1 MKSKTSNYEGSGIYC
16 FFPFDKLEPDNKG
29 VFKIG
34 NTTQTFQQRL
44 QQYHTYFV
52 NGVYVLFFI
61 TISPKNDI
69 YYPENYKHLLN
80 VIEDHVI
87 KLVKSKG
94 GVIIVDKR
102 RTWKQGQSEWVYSDL
117 ETIQKCF
124 KETVEEFKK
133 KLPQLDFIFD
143 SVDLKKTIPV
153 MKRNFTN
160 RNKLPDAIHAD
171 YIFNVNKDDNF
182 VEEKKKASISFY

>member
-1 MKSKTSNYEGSGIYC
+1 MYMKTNYEGSGIYC
-16 FFPFDKLEPDNKG
+16 FFPFDKLEADNKG

-61 TISPKNDI
+61 SVNPKK
-69 YYPENYKHLLN
+69 NYSLPDNFKNLLN
-80 VIEDHVI
+80 LMEDYVI
-87 KLVKSKG
+87 KLIKSRG
-94 GVIIVDKR
+94 GVIIIDKR

-124 KETVEEFKK
+124 KDTVEEFKK
-133 KLPQLDFIFD
+133 REPTLNIIFD
-143 SVDLKKTIPV
+143 SVNLKKTIPV
-153 MKRNFTN
+153 IKSNFTK
-160 RNKLPDAIHAD
+160 RNKLPDSIHAD

-182 VEEKKKASISFY
+182 IEEKQKSSIKFY

>member
-1 MKSKTSNYEGSGIYC
+1 MEQ
-16 FFPFDKLEPDNKG
+16 DNKG

-61 TISPKNDI
+61 TISPKNDV

-80 VIEDHVI
+80 VIEDYVI
-87 KLVKSKG
+87 KLIKSKG
-94 GVIIVDKR
+94 GVIILDKR

-124 KETVEEFKK
+124 KETVEEFKV

-143 SVDLKKTIPV
+143 SVNLKKTIPV
-153 MKRNFTN
+153 IKSNFTK

>member
-1 MKSKTSNYEGSGIYC
+1 MEN
-16 FFPFDKLEPDNKG
+16 DNKG

-52 NGVYVLFFI
+52 NGLYVLFFI
-61 TISPKNDI
+61 SVNAKEDYSLPDDF
-69 YYPENYKHLLN
+69 KHLLN
-80 VIEDHVI
+80 VMEDYVI
-87 KLVKSKG
+87 KLVKAKD

-124 KETVEEFKK
+124 KETVEEFKV

-143 SVDLKKTIPV
+143 SVNLKKTIPV
-153 MKRNFTN
+153 IKSNFTK

-182 VEEKKKASISFY
+182 VDEKKKESISFY